1 MPSTSAERDSLSKV
15 PRTPLSYARS
25 QYVLINRISTRANT
39 IPRMKSQTTVRGQHQ
54 GVASWSTPR
63 LKLTHPLPDYDCCQ
77 ARYLWCLCKAFSACV
92 LTATMTSARNS
103 TYSIHSVADT
113 HLLAMLDGKQDIHG
127 DDTQSSG
134 LSAYFSTKLL
144 ETILI
149 VPSTSSRKHGHELPG
164 TQLSATS
171 FDDMQRTVQVI
182 GLPKPEKSKPS
193 LKLKDQS
200 PTRPSTVSKAADID
214 AQHIMDLV
222 GGQYIMDMAEDI
234 VVLSD
239 RRRLTFREASDNEG
253 TEEVIIMARVVV
265 GMAEV
270 VIQAAVRTTH
280 HDQSSSG
287 DMAVVAVA
295 VVEGSQSGQSTR
307 LTDGLEG
314 LVQLI
319 LLGG

>member
-15 PRTPLSYARS
+15 QRTPSSYAHS
-25 QYVLINRISTRANT
+25 QSVLINGISTRANT
-39 IPRMKSQTTVRGQHQ
+39 IPGMQSQTTVRGQHQ

-77 ARYLWCLCKAFSACV
+77 ARYAFCF
-92 LTATMTSARNS
+92 
-103 TYSIHSVADT
+103 VADT

-127 DDTQSSG
+127 DDTRSSR

-149 VPSTSSRKHGHELPG
+149 VPSTSSRKHGHESPG

-280 HDQSSSG
+280 HGQSSSG

>member
-15 PRTPLSYARS
+15 PRTPLSYAHS

-39 IPRMKSQTTVRGQHQ
+39 IPRMSQTTVRGQHQ

-77 ARYLWCLCKAFSACV
+77 ARY
-92 LTATMTSARNS
+92 
-103 TYSIHSVADT
+103 VADT

-127 DDTQSSG
+127 DDTQSSR

-149 VPSTSSRKHGHELPG
+149 VPSTSSRKHGHELPN
-164 TQLSATS
+164 TRLSATS

-222 GGQYIMDMAEDI
+222 GGQDIMDMAEDI

-280 HDQSSSG
+280 HGQSSSG

>member
-15 PRTPLSYARS
+15 QRTPSSYAHS
-25 QYVLINRISTRANT
+25 QSVLINGISTRANT
-39 IPRMKSQTTVRGQHQ
+39 IPRMSQTTARGQHQ

-77 ARYLWCLCKAFSACV
+77 ARYLWCLCKALSACV

-103 TYSIHSVADT
+103 TYSTHSVADT
-113 HLLAMLDGKQDIHG
+113 HLLAMLDGKQNIHG
-127 DDTQSSG
+127 DNTQSSRF
-134 LSAYFSTKLL
+134 SAYFSTKLL

-149 VPSTSSRKHGHELPG
+149 VPSTSSRKHGHELPN
-164 TQLSATS
+164 TRLSATS

-214 AQHIMDLV
+214 AQHIMDPV
-222 GGQYIMDMAEDI
+222 GGQDIMDMAEGI

-280 HDQSSSG
+280 HGQSSSG
-287 DMAVVAVA
+287 DMAVVA

-319 LLGG
+319 LLEG

>member
-15 PRTPLSYARS
+15 HRTHSSYAHS
-25 QYVLINRISTRANT
+25 QSVLINGISTRANT
-39 IPRMKSQTTVRGQHQ
+39 IPRMSQTTVRGQHQ

-77 ARYLWCLCKAFSACV
+77 ARYLWCLCKALSACV

-103 TYSIHSVADT
+103 TYSTHSVADT

-127 DDTQSSG
+127 DDTQSSR

-164 TQLSATS
+164 AQLSATS

-222 GGQYIMDMAEDI
+222 GGQDIMDMAEDI

-280 HDQSSSG
+280 HGQSSSG